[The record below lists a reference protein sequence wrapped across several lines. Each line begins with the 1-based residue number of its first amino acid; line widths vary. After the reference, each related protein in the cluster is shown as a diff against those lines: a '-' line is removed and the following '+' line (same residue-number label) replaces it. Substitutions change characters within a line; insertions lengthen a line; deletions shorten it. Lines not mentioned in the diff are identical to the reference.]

1 MAQPPGGINAVH
13 TSPKA
18 FSIIW
23 KAPAAFTRATS
34 KRILVISPVGS
45 PARNCSAAEQI
56 RLTDKAG
63 QVVRMN
69 AAPGQESIS
78 ATDKSGSLVFMDGVA
93 GNIIIRSTNT
103 VLINT

>member
-1 MAQPPGGINAVH
+1 
-13 TSPKA
+13 
-18 FSIIW
+18 
-23 KAPAAFTRATS
+23 
-34 KRILVISPVGS
+34 
-45 PARNCSAAEQI
+45 
-56 RLTDKAG
+56 
-63 QVVRMN
+63 VRMN

>member
-1 MAQPPGGINAVH
+1 
-13 TSPKA
+13 
-18 FSIIW
+18 
-23 KAPAAFTRATS
+23 
-34 KRILVISPVGS
+34 
-45 PARNCSAAEQI
+45 AEQI